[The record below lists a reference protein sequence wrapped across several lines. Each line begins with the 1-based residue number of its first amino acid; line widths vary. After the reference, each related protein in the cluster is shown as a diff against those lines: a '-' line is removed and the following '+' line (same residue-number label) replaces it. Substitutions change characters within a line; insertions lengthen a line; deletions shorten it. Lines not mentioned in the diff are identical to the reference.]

1 MKASLTELELRKL
14 SATLE
19 AARDALRVLAEYKKG
34 AESKSETQKL
44 ADACDHWRDIV
55 ESWPRPCNI
64 TERN

>member
-19 AARDALRVLAEYKKG
+19 AARNNLQRTGRPEDLVV
-34 AESKSETQKL
+34 
-44 ADACDHWRDIV
+44 ADACDHWLDIV

-64 TERN
+64 TERS